1 MSAMFCEC
9 KSPDPRGPIVLS
21 SYCLHQV
28 RVCFL
33 LSRLTNYVKIKQ
45 RCEELAMDFAA
56 RIGGKDDFD
65 IVELR
70 SDHQATFDAR

>member
-1 MSAMFCEC
+1 M
-9 KSPDPRGPIVLS
+9 VLS

-28 RVCFL
+28 RVCL
-33 LSRLTNYVKIKQ
+33 SLSRLTNDVKNRQ

-65 IVELR
+65 IVKLG
-70 SDHQATFDAR
+70 SDPQATFDPQ

>member
-1 MSAMFCEC
+1 M
-9 KSPDPRGPIVLS
+9 LS

-28 RVCFL
+28 RVCFS
-33 LSRLTNYVKIKQ
+33 LSRLTNDVKTKQ

-70 SDHQATFDAR
+70 SDQQATFDAR

>member
-1 MSAMFCEC
+1 M
-9 KSPDPRGPIVLS
+9 LS

-28 RVCFL
+28 RVCL
-33 LSRLTNYVKIKQ
+33 SLSRLTNDVKIRQ

-65 IVELR
+65 IVELS
-70 SDHQATFDAR
+70 SDQQTTFEAQ